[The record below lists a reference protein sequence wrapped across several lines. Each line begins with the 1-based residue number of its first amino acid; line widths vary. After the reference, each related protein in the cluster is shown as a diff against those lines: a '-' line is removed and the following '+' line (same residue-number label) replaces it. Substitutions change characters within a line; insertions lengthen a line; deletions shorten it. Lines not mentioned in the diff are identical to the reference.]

1 MLTADAYE
9 QMGYQ
14 VEGPQWRYIYL
25 TAARELRD
33 GVVPQTFSTVSQDTV
48 LSMPLDILFDFAA
61 IHLDGEKAADAKLRI
76 DFVFTDQDQTWTVWI
91 QHGVLNARRNPSEDA
106 QLTVSGPKAALIGV
120 VLNPTAA
127 EKLAA
132 AGTITLDGDTTALT
146 ALAELMDDFHPN
158 FNVVSP

>member
-1 MLTADAYE
+1 MAL
-9 QMGYQ
+9 
-14 VEGPQWRYIYL
+14 IYL